1 MHFRKSALTVWEQS
15 KVIHI
20 CSTFSNH
27 PFWFVGIKHDKGRCR
42 PEQPMALDR
51 NNANQPRSLHQTI
64 SDASLRGS
72 PFSSR
77 GKRERGKYSS
87 CSNDWHQ
94 LWGNIMWQLTSLP
107 LLCSF
112 HFLSPSPDMF
122 LYHSL
127 VLSGN
132 IFYHPCPCQGSP
144 SLHFQCQP
152 WLI

>member
-1 MHFRKSALTVWEQS
+1 MHFRKSALTVREQS
-15 KVIHI
+15 KVIYI

-27 PFWFVGIKHDKGRCR
+27 PFWFVGIQHDKGRCR
-42 PEQPMALDR
+42 PEQPVGLDR

-77 GKRERGKYSS
+77 GKRERGRYSS

-127 VLSGN
+127 VLLG
-132 IFYHPCPCQGSP
+132 IFFTTPAHVRVPPASISNVKLG
-144 SLHFQCQP
+144 
-152 WLI
+152 